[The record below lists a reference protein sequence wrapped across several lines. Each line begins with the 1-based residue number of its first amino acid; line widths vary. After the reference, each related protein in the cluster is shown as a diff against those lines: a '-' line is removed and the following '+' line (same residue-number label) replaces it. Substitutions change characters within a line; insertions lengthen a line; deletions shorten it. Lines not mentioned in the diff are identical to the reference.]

1 MSQLDILLLIL
12 RVAFGAFVPLCF
24 IAVLVWMERRGAA
37 FFQDRSGPNR
47 ASIFGFRA
55 GGLVQ
60 NLADAVKLITKED
73 IVPGHVKHKFYFVFA
88 PVIVFLIA
96 LVSFAAVPF
105 ADILVINGK
114 EYIMQAIPTDL
125 GILWFLALAGFG
137 VYGIILAGWSSHNKY
152 GVLGGL
158 RAAAQVISYEIP
170 MGLAVISMLVVYGT
184 VNLTEMAQFQGQL
197 LFGFIP
203 MWGIVLQPLGALIF
217 IVAAFAETNRTPFD
231 LAEGESE
238 LVAGF
243 HVEYSSMKFGM
254 FFMGEYVAMFTSSAM
269 IVTLYFGG
277 FQIPWFSTEAIVN
290 HAGYVAC
297 LLVAFLP
304 IFAWIFAGWITKN
317 NKSHYNRPDDP
328 RMREA
333 KIYIK
338 GLWCVV
344 AALEI
349 VLVIYLIAMLITGSG
364 GVADHILAT
373 SLQIITFLVK
383 TTLMCFVYVWVR
395 WTVPRFRYDQLQKLG
410 WQTLLP
416 LSLLN
421 IFVTSAIVVALS

>member
-47 ASIFGFRA
+47 ANIFGFRA

-73 IVPGHVKHKFYFVFA
+73 VIPGHIKNKFYFVLA
-88 PVIVFLIA
+88 PVIVFCIA
-96 LVSFAAVPF
+96 LISFAAVPF
-105 ADILVINGK
+105 ADVLVINGK

-125 GILWFLALAGFG
+125 GILWFLALAGFA

-170 MGLAVISMLVVYGT
+170 MGLAIISALVVYGT
-184 VNLTEMAQFQGQL
+184 VNLTEIAQYQGQL

-203 MWGIVLQPLGALIF
+203 MWGVVLQPLGAIIF
-217 IVAAFAETNRTPFD
+217 IVAAFAEANRTPFD

-254 FFMGEYVAMFTSSAM
+254 FFMGEYVAMFTSSAI

-277 FQIPWFSTEAIVN
+277 YQIPWLTTETLVN
-290 HAGYVAC
+290 HAGIVSF
-297 LLVAFLP
+297 LLMLAVPAFAFL
-304 IFAWIFAGWITKN
+304 FSLWMQKN
-317 NKSHYNRPDDP
+317 NKTHYERANDP
-328 RMREA
+328 RKRETEIYT
-333 KIYIK
+333 KI
-338 GLWCVV
+338 LWIVV
-344 AALEI
+344 GAIEI
-349 VLVIYLIAMLITGSG
+349 LLLFFMVFSG
-364 GVADHILAT
+364 GIAANILVAL
-373 SLQIITFLVK
+373 LQIMTFLVK

-395 WTVPRFRYDQLQKLG
+395 WTLPRFRYDQLQRLG

-421 IFVTSAIVVALS
+421 IFVTSAVVVALS

>member
-1 MSQLDILLLIL
+1 MSQLDLLLLVL

-47 ASIFGFRA
+47 AHIFGFRA

-60 NLADAVKLITKED
+60 NLADAIKLITKED
-73 IVPGHVKHKFYFVFA
+73 IVPDHVKHKFYFVLA
-88 PVIVFLIA
+88 PVIVFSIA
-96 LVSFAAVPF
+96 ILSFAAVPF
-105 ADILVINGK
+105 ADALILGGK
-114 EYIMQAIPTDL
+114 KYLMQTIPTDL
-125 GILWFLALAGFG
+125 GILWFLALAGFA
-137 VYGIILAGWSSHNKY
+137 VYGIILAGWSSHSKY
-152 GVLGGL
+152 GILGGL

-170 MGLAVISMLVVYGT
+170 MGFAIISALVVYGT
-184 VNLTEMAQFQGQL
+184 VNLTEIAQYQGQL

-203 MWGIVLQPLGALIF
+203 MWGVVVQPLGAIIF
-217 IVAAFAETNRTPFD
+217 IVAAFAEANRTPFD

-254 FFMGEYVAMFTSSAM
+254 FFMGEYVAMFTSSAI

-277 FQIPWFSTEAIVN
+277 YQIPWFSTEVLVNNARAITVLLMLLMP
-290 HAGYVAC
+290 AC
-297 LLVAFLP
+297 
-304 IFAWIFAGWITKN
+304 AWLFIRWMNKN
-317 NKSHYNRPDDP
+317 NRSHYDCPDDH
-328 RMREA
+328 RVREA
-333 KIYIK
+333 LIYAKIIW
-338 GLWCVV
+338 GVV

-349 VLVIYLIAMLITGSG
+349 VLLIYLIAVSG
-364 GVADHILAT
+364 GAADRILVAL
-373 SLQIITFLVK
+373 LQILTFLVK

-395 WTVPRFRYDQLQKLG
+395 WTLPRFRYDQLQKLG
-410 WQTLLP
+410 WQILLP

-421 IFVTSAIVVALS
+421 IFVTSAVVVALN

>member
-1 MSQLDILLLIL
+1 MSQLDILLLVL
-12 RVAFGAFVPLCF
+12 RVAFGALVPLCF

-37 FFQDRSGPNR
+37 FIQDRSGPNR
-47 ASIFGFRA
+47 ANICGYRA

-73 IVPGHVKHKFYFVFA
+73 VIPGHITHKFYFVLA

-105 ADILVINGK
+105 ADVLVINGK
-114 EYIMQAIPTDL
+114 QFIMQAIPTDL

-137 VYGIILAGWSSHNKY
+137 VYGIILAGWSSHSKY

-170 MGLAVISMLVVYGT
+170 MGLAIISALVVYGS
-184 VNLTEMAQFQGQL
+184 VNLTEMVQYQGQL

-203 MWGIVLQPLGALIF
+203 MWGVILQPLGAIIF

-254 FFMGEYVAMFTSSAM
+254 FFMGEYVAMFTSSAL
-269 IVTLYFGG
+269 IITLYFGG
-277 FQIPWFSTEAIVN
+277 FQIPWLSTETLID
-290 HAGYVAC
+290 HARSISVLIMLLLPVFAK
-297 LLVAFLP
+297 LVAV
-304 IFAWIFAGWITKN
+304 WIDKN
-317 NKSHYNRPDDP
+317 NRSHYEMVDDP
-328 RMREA
+328 RVREA
-333 KIYIK
+333 QVYIK
-338 GLWCVV
+338 GIWGLV

-349 VLVIYLIAMLITGSG
+349 VLFIYLITVSG
-364 GVADHILAT
+364 GVADHILVT
-373 SLQIITFLVK
+373 FLQIITFLVK

-395 WTVPRFRYDQLQKLG
+395 WTLPRFRYDQLQKLG
-410 WQTLLP
+410 WQILLP

-421 IFVTSAIVVALS
+421 IFVTSAIVIALS